1 MSRLFNKVKCKAYLK
16 KDLKYVYVNAEDKT
30 IENEEEIYLG
40 YGDSVIQSIYKLVE
54 KEFEGIVVG
63 IIKIVSKR
71 EYVECYFDETN
82 SSEIITNSL
91 DKIEVAKDKIEVA
104 RDKIEVAKV
113 YYGNNKSRLVPLEY
127 LEVSD

>member
-1 MSRLFNKVKCKAYLK
+1 MSMLFNKVKCKAYLK

-30 IENEEEIYLG
+30 IENEEEMYLG
-40 YGDSVIQSIYKLVE
+40 YGDSIIQSIYKLVE

-82 SSEIITNSL
+82 SSGIITNSL
-91 DKIEVAKDKIEVA
+91 DKIDKIEVA
-104 RDKIEVAKV
+104 LDKIEVAKV

-127 LEVSD
+127 LEESD

>member
-1 MSRLFNKVKCKAYLK
+1 MSMLFNKVKCKAYLK

-30 IENEEEIYLG
+30 IENEEEMYLG

-82 SSEIITNSL
+82 SSGIITNSL
-91 DKIEVAKDKIEVA
+91 DKIEVGL
-104 RDKIEVAKV
+104 DKIEVAKV

>member
-82 SSEIITNSL
+82 SSGIITNSL
-91 DKIEVAKDKIEVA
+91 
-104 RDKIEVAKV
+104 DKIEVAKV

>member
-1 MSRLFNKVKCKAYLK
+1 MPKLFSKVKCKAYLK
-16 KDLKYVYVNAEDKT
+16 KEKIKYVYANVEDET
-30 IENEEEIYLG
+30 IENKMGIYLG

-54 KEFEGIVVG
+54 KEFEGIIVG
-63 IIKIVSKR
+63 IIKIISKR

-82 SSEIITNSL
+82 SSRIITNSL
-91 DKIEVAKDKIEVA
+91 
-104 RDKIEVAKV
+104 DKIEVAKV